1 MNTVVTLDTT
11 VLTDLPQGIDEL
23 VQEIQF
29 NEDYKGFFN
38 FISNEL
44 TFNGDGYDYIEN
56 ILFTQSP
63 CNQIDFLLKIEGVD
77 YFEGIIDMTESGE
90 FNLSRET
97 VRTPVADN
105 NVSSYITKNAKIKTY
120 LNVTKSKNGT
130 AITAATRVTD
140 MAMFTPSTGVYDLND
155 QAQTYLVGDAF
166 RYLVEFMSDGVMTA
180 TSPLF
185 GSGGAKEGLS
195 IINGS
200 AFARFDT
207 GASPYVSFFD
217 LFQEMDKL
225 YNIAFRIDYTTNTM
239 IIDTKENLY
248 TSTNILTISQVRDL
262 KLSFTKDMFYSK
274 IKIGSDKVQEA
285 SGSFTFPDAV
295 FLGFSEEE
303 YFTLGQCN
311 IDNELNLVNNFIID
325 SNAMEDMLLNFND
338 TYKED
343 TVILETDYPSVHQ
356 ATQYDNLIP
365 GTFVYNLGLN
375 NFNKSQNWLGAFPND
390 IVAYLNNEANN
401 FEAQRNSYIL
411 VTGNIIHTTEIT
423 DPGNNY
429 DPVTGRYAAP
439 LAGEGAYTF
448 VWEYTGLSFSGMVE
462 GVTTATVQ
470 LVHYDS
476 GGTII
481 ETLPLKTFIS
491 HIPTATNSF
500 GSVSASVYMQPADY
514 VRIEGTVITGT
525 TSFGLITFSGDFAD
539 EGGTYQAYDPN
550 DYKSFLLEFEAPLTM
565 TQFLSIRNN
574 LTNTITVTSGTKTF
588 KGWIKSLKREIL
600 TGMTKFILRT
610 SNNSRA

>member
-11 VLTDLPQGIDEL
+11 ILTDLPEGINEL

-29 NEDYKGFFN
+29 HEEYKGFFN
-38 FISNEL
+38 FMTNEL

-63 CNQIDFLLKIEGVD
+63 CNQIDFLLQIEGVD
-77 YFEGIIDMTESGE
+77 YFEGIIDMTDSGE

-97 VRTPVADN
+97 VRVPVADN
-105 NVSSYITKNAKIKTY
+105 NVTSYITKNAKIKTY
-120 LNVTKSKNGT
+120 LNVTKSKNGV
-130 AITAATRVTD
+130 AITAATRVSN
-140 MAMFTPSTGVYDLND
+140 MAVFTPSTGLYDLI
-155 QAQTYLVGDAF
+155 AQSMTYPVGDAF
-166 RYLVEFMSDGVMTA
+166 RYLVEFMSDGEMTA

-185 GSGGAKEGLS
+185 DTGGAREGVC
-195 IINGS
+195 IINGA

-217 LFQEMDKL
+217 LFTEMDKL

-274 IKIGSDKVQEA
+274 IKIGSNKVQEA
-285 SGSFTFPDAV
+285 SGSFTFPLAV

-311 IDNELNLVNNFIID
+311 IDNELDLVNNYIID

-343 TVILETDYPSVHQ
+343 TVIMETDYPSTNQ
-356 ATQYDNLIP
+356 ATKYDNLIP

-401 FEAQRNSYIL
+401 FEATKNSYSL
-411 VTGNIIHTTEIT
+411 STGNILHPTEIT

-429 DPVTGRYAAP
+429 DTVTGRYTCP
-439 LAGEGAYTF
+439 LAGEGSYTF
-448 VWEYTGLSFSGMVE
+448 TWDWTGLSYSGMAA

-470 LVHYDS
+470 LVLYDS
-476 GGTII
+476 GGVVIT
-481 ETLPLKTFIS
+481 TVPLKTFIS
-491 HIPTATNSF
+491 EAVVIAF
-500 GSVSASVYMQPADY
+500 GSVSGSVYMQPSDY
-514 VRIEGTVITGT
+514 VRIEATVITGT
-525 TSFGLITFSGDFAD
+525 TSFGLTTFAGDFAD

-565 TQFLSIRNN
+565 TQFLSVRNN

-588 KGWIKSLKREIL
+588 KGWVKSLKREIL

-610 SNNSRA
+610 SNNQRA

>member
-11 VLTDLPQGIDEL
+11 ILTDLPEGINEL

-29 NEDYKGFFN
+29 HEEYKGFFN
-38 FISNEL
+38 FMTNEL

-63 CNQIDFLLKIEGVD
+63 CNQIDFLLQIEGTD
-77 YFEGIIDMTESGE
+77 YFEGIIDMTDSGE

-97 VRTPVADN
+97 VRVPVADN
-105 NVSSYITKNAKIKTY
+105 NVTSYITKNAKIKTY
-120 LNVTKSKNGT
+120 LNVTKSKNGV
-130 AITAATRVTD
+130 AITAATRVSN
-140 MAMFTPSTGVYDLND
+140 MAVFTPSTGLYDLI
-155 QAQTYLVGDAF
+155 AQSMTYPVGDAF

-185 GSGGAKEGLS
+185 DTGGARKGVC
-195 IINGS
+195 IVNGA
-200 AFARFDT
+200 AFSRFDT

-217 LFQEMDKL
+217 LFTEMDKL

-274 IKIGSDKVQEA
+274 IKIGSNKVQEA
-285 SGSFTFPDAV
+285 SGSFTFPLAV

-311 IDNELNLVNNFIID
+311 IDNELDLVNNYIID

-343 TVILETDYPSVHQ
+343 TVIMETDYPSTNQ
-356 ATQYDNLIP
+356 ATKYDNLIP

-401 FEAQRNSYIL
+401 FEATKNSYSL
-411 VTGNIIHTTEIT
+411 ATGNILHPTEIT

-429 DPVTGRYAAP
+429 DTVTGRYTCP
-439 LAGEGAYTF
+439 LAGEGSYTF
-448 VWEYTGLSFSGMVE
+448 TWDWTGLSYSGMAA

-470 LVHYDS
+470 LVLYDS
-476 GGTII
+476 GGVVISTV
-481 ETLPLKTFIS
+481 PLKTFIS
-491 HIPTATNSF
+491 EAVVIAF
-500 GSVSASVYMQPADY
+500 GSVSGSVYMQPSDY
-514 VRIEGTVITGT
+514 VRIEATVITGT
-525 TSFGLITFSGDFAD
+525 TSFGLTTFAGDFAD

-588 KGWIKSLKREIL
+588 KGWVKSLKREIL
-600 TGMTKFILRT
+600 TGMTKFVLRT
-610 SNNSRA
+610 SNNQRA

>member
-1 MNTVVTLDTT
+1 LNTAVTLDTT
-11 VLTDLPQGIDEL
+11 ILADIPEGIGEL

-29 NEDYKGFFN
+29 HEEYKGFFN
-38 FISNEL
+38 FMTNEL

-63 CNQIDFLLKIEGVD
+63 CNQIDFLLNIEGVD
-77 YFEGIIDMTESGE
+77 YFEGVIDMTESGE

-97 VRTPVADN
+97 VRVPVNDN
-105 NVSSYITKNAKIKTY
+105 NVSSYITKNAKIKTF
-120 LNVTKSKNGT
+120 LNVTKSKNGV
-130 AITAATRVTD
+130 AISAATRVTNLD
-140 MAMFTPSTGVYDLND
+140 MFTPSTGAYDLTD
-155 QAQTYLVGDAF
+155 QSQAYPVGDAF
-166 RYLVEFMSDGVMTA
+166 RYLVEFMSDGKMTA

-185 GSGGAKEGLS
+185 DSGGAREGVM
-195 IINGS
+195 IINGA
-200 AFARFDT
+200 AFARFDI

-217 LFQEMDKL
+217 LFKEMDKL

-248 TSTNILTISQVRDL
+248 TSTNIYTASQVRDL

-274 IKIGSDKVQEA
+274 IKIGSNKVQEP
-285 SGSFTFPDAV
+285 SDSFTFPLAV

-311 IDNELNLVNNFIID
+311 IDNELDLVNNYIID

-343 TVILETDYPSVHQ
+343 TVIIETDYPGTNQ
-356 ATQYDNLIP
+356 ATKYDNLIP

-375 NFNKSQNWLGAFPND
+375 NFNKSQNWLGSFPND

-429 DPVTGRYAAP
+429 DPVTGRYTCP
-439 LAGEGAYTF
+439 LAGEGSYTF
-448 VWEYTGLSFSGMVE
+448 VWDYTGLDYAGVDV

-491 HIPTATNSF
+491 EIPTATNSY
-500 GSVSASVYMQPADY
+500 GSVSASVYLQPTDY
-514 VRIEGTVITGT
+514 VRIEGTVLTGT
-525 TSFGLITFSGDFAD
+525 MAFGLITFSGDFAD
-539 EGGTYQAYDPN
+539 EGGTYQAYNPN
-550 DYKSFLLEFEAPLTM
+550 DYKTFLLEFEAPLTM
-565 TQFLSIRNN
+565 TNFLSIRNN
-574 LTNTITVTSGTKTF
+574 LTKTITVTSGTKTF
-588 KGWIKSLKREIL
+588 KGWVKSLKREIL

>member
-11 VLTDLPQGIDEL
+11 ILTDLPEGINEL

-29 NEDYKGFFN
+29 HEEYKGFFN
-38 FISNEL
+38 FMTNEL

-63 CNQIDFLLKIEGVD
+63 CNQIDFLLQIEGTD
-77 YFEGIIDMTESGE
+77 YFEGIIDMTDSGE

-97 VRTPVADN
+97 VRVPVADN
-105 NVSSYITKNAKIKTY
+105 NVTSYITKNAKIKTY
-120 LNVTKSKNGT
+120 LNVTKSKNGV
-130 AITAATRVTD
+130 AITAATRVSN
-140 MAMFTPSTGVYDLND
+140 MAVFTPSTGLYDLI
-155 QAQTYLVGDAF
+155 AQSMTYPVGDAF

-185 GSGGAKEGLS
+185 DTGGAREGVC
-195 IINGS
+195 IVNGA
-200 AFARFDT
+200 AFSRFDT

-217 LFQEMDKL
+217 LFMEMDKL

-274 IKIGSDKVQEA
+274 IKIGSNKVQEA
-285 SGSFTFPDAV
+285 SGSFTFPLAV

-311 IDNELNLVNNFIID
+311 IDNELDLVNNYIID

-343 TVILETDYPSVHQ
+343 TVIMETDYPSTNQ
-356 ATQYDNLIP
+356 ATKYDNLIP

-401 FEAQRNSYIL
+401 FEATKNSYSL
-411 VTGNIIHTTEIT
+411 STGNILHPTEIT

-429 DPVTGRYAAP
+429 DTVTGRYTCP
-439 LAGEGAYTF
+439 LAGEGSYTF
-448 VWEYTGLSFSGMVE
+448 TWDWTGLSYSGMAA

-470 LVHYDS
+470 LVLYDS
-476 GGTII
+476 GGVVIT
-481 ETLPLKTFIS
+481 TVPLKTFIS
-491 HIPTATNSF
+491 EAVVIAF
-500 GSVSASVYMQPADY
+500 GSVSGSVYMQPSDY
-514 VRIEGTVITGT
+514 VRIEATVITGT
-525 TSFGLITFSGDFAD
+525 TSFGLTTFAGDFAD

-565 TQFLSIRNN
+565 TQFLSVRNN

-588 KGWIKSLKREIL
+588 KGWVKSLKREIL

-610 SNNSRA
+610 SNNQRA